1 MPPCESS
8 AKGDCK
14 LGGCVLG
21 CSINWANSFGSSVV
35 FEMTIKVFKGFL
47 DTIDRFGRSEVM

>member
-1 MPPCESS
+1 M
-8 AKGDCK
+8 D
-14 LGGCVLG
+14 
-21 CSINWANSFGSSVV
+21 WANSFGSSVV